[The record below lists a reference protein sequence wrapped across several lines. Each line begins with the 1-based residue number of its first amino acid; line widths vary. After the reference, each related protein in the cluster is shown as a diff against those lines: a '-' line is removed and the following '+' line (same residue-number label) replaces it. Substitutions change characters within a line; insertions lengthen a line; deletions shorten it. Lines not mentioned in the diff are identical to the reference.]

1 MNLADKTGILGQLWI
16 QFRDDEDFETFMEY
30 NDIGLPMAYYV
41 AEGLV
46 KELSPL
52 GEQYIHETF
61 DMFSQALN
69 ITEEEVDGLEVIN
82 LDSVLE
88 LSYKKKG
95 ESEAE

>member
-1 MNLADKTGILGQLWI
+1 MNLADKTGVLGQLWI

-61 DMFSQALN
+61 DMFAEALS
-69 ITEEEVDGLEVIN
+69 ISDEEIDGLEVIN
-82 LDSVLE
+82 LDSILE
-88 LSYKKKG
+88 LSYKKKN
-95 ESEAE
+95 ETE

>member
-1 MNLADKTGILGQLWI
+1 MNLADKTGVLGQLWI

-61 DMFSQALN
+61 DMFSEALN
-69 ITEEEVDGLEVIN
+69 VSDEEIDGLEIIN
-82 LDSVLE
+82 LDSILE
-88 LSYKKKG
+88 LSYKKKN
-95 ESEAE
+95 ETETE